1 MARGTATKKAAAPEP
16 EVDLTA
22 LLDKDPSVVNRAEA
36 AWLVECTQLDLE
48 QDPMDLVERVVQLVA
63 GKAHREWQGSE
74 AAAEI
79 HAEAAERRAAAEA
92 ARPARKTKDEE
103 EDGEVVEK
111 PRRGRPRKA
120 AVAVEEDDEE
130 EAVKPAPRRGRPRK
144 AAAEVV
150 EEDEE
155 EAPAK
160 LAPRRGRPVRAKAGS
175 EAPF

>member
-1 MARGTATKKAAAPEP
+1 MARTATKKAAAPEP

-22 LLDKDPSVVNRAEA
+22 LLDKDPSAVNRAEA
-36 AWLVECTQLDLE
+36 AWLVECTNLDLE

-63 GKAHREWQGSE
+63 GKAHREWQGSD

-92 ARPARKTKDEE
+92 ARPARKAKDED

-120 AVAVEEDDEE
+120 AVVEEEDEE
-130 EAVKPAPRRGRPRK
+130 EAVRPAPRRGRPRK

-150 EEDEE
+150 EEE

-160 LAPRRGRPVRAKAGS
+160 SAPRRGRPVRAKAGS

>member
-1 MARGTATKKAAAPEP
+1 MARTATKKTAAPEP
-16 EVDLTA
+16 EVDLAA
-22 LLDKDPSVVNRAEA
+22 LLDRDPSAVNKAEA
-36 AWLVECTQLDLE
+36 AWLVECTGLDLE
-48 QDPMDLVERVVQLVA
+48 QDPMDLVERMVQLVA

-92 ARPARKTKDEE
+92 AKPARKAKDEDSE
-103 EDGEVVEK
+103 EAEEK

-120 AVAVEEDDEE
+120 AVVEEDDEE
-130 EAVKPAPRRGRPRK
+130 EAVKPAPRRGRPAK
-144 AAAEVV
+144 AKVV
-150 EEDEE
+150 EVEEEEE

-160 LAPRRGRPVRAKAGS
+160 PRRGRPARKPAGS